1 MCKKYLCKNMQEIYE
16 RTSSNKSK
24 QKDGLLR
31 NGNELFFKFIKLAFT
46 SLFKC
51 YPTKNIQVTYY
62 AKIFRILICTTIQAQ
77 KLYYVPPTSNDY
89 QITEAFYYN
98 DNTSITLQDVRSM
111 MNITSTSYLSLSP
124 NDIEFDVSPVSYF
137 TLKINGVKLVHQF
150 IVKSGAYNEFNS
162 ISGIWLAFRL
172 NNDRDFVVY
181 TEFNQTKIFDG
192 NYARSQWFSY
202 DLLNPFMASEI
213 QIFAFSENPSTYFT
227 MDFRFIEPV
236 QYLFENPIIGLY
248 QFMASDFL
256 SIKLDKSSF
265 ISGMEFD
272 KIDFLLKFCIYYSA
286 NDQFAPYK
294 DNSLFDITIFTVSPR
309 ITLRPFRTSE
319 INLSCLN
326 WLLNGEQN
334 ISITLL
340 GDDYLSADFVWLS
353 ANFIQYNT
361 SYYIY
366 TSIRGSQKLFGST
379 HYLQNNL
386 IKNLNNFYTSLM
398 SNQFGADCITQPH
411 LCVDGFTIQ
420 LDVAVPF
427 SSSSFWQEFFVTDFL
442 CNASNSEIYFGL
454 AVEETFLVFNKFILP
469 STVNWMQLD
478 FHMFHLKDTIYS
490 NTSYSA
496 NIYAFSIVSNNM
508 TALQCSDYYNNLS
521 DKTFFFKNFIPITLN
536 GLTDHQSF
544 ELTSIINTLRN
555 NNYGV
560 LNGLCLIVKTT
571 YNPAQNVIKFSQ
583 NDFKLS
589 CLYRDTVVG
598 DVRSLNTQN
607 VNESSLE
614 IITLDKSYIYSVEV
628 SFDQV
633 YYMTGIKL
641 WSQSPIDVD
650 LLIQAIYFY
659 PIGNNYFTV
668 TKISLHGGE
677 SQYVPFNSV
686 IKAKN
691 FRILLT
697 SKIIIKYNFYGTE
710 NTYSTSPILSAGL
723 GGYQKATHGNGFQ
736 IHLTDNQI
744 TATVVTNY
752 GKYKVSMTNPL
763 SAPYTLTLVWSV
775 VNDTLYLYYNDTL
788 KSTGGN
794 SEAKNFS
801 NFMFNEYIL
810 VFADYY
816 NSLSTIQASLSKIR
830 IWRIPLTVNEISQV
844 VYKAPLAEYSYSNI
858 ISQDF
863 FYGSDCNCIYGEC
876 PCETLDMTAT
886 VEYASRLTTYF
897 EVFGDDYLGDDQ
909 FIVSIVE
916 MENNYTNIY
925 FDNIV
930 LNFNSVFLLG
940 VYLNVNLLLSNT
952 DDTIS
957 IEISNSTNSKFLELT
972 KWVISKENNSIYI
985 TSPDLTK
992 LLRLFSNTANPITV
1006 AFRINSLN
1014 IQQKFFLKIK
1024 YKIPQPGGFIHA
1036 NAMQSSS
1043 EDMFAKVHFNVIGEC
1058 VSFKFK
1064 FGGPGF
1070 SNLAIFGNKDYIKT
1084 RLAYYYRQ
1092 EAQDKW
1098 INVDLDL
1105 SSQKFQ
1111 TVEFVALKNGLKI
1124 GYIAFSSFKFFQ
1136 NCLTGD
1142 TSLADNGNIFQM
1154 DENHS
1159 LLYPVVMVT
1168 DYGVYT
1174 NFKTNFSY
1182 EFTIINHFF
1191 NSYDFKWFNRQ
1202 TTFNYWPISDFTI
1215 LFWFKDI
1222 ELHRIFIMTLGSID
1236 FIRIYAITDNNK
1248 RSVVL
1253 YIIGSIVWSGN
1264 IISSNWHYIV
1274 IQYYKSS
1281 SCILFQLNFQ
1291 TVKTCNV
1298 IFPSGH
1304 VNIFLRSSVIC
1315 FQVYDKVLFSSMIN
1329 AVQFCPLKQWN
1340 LACTPQNNTCE
1351 WCNPLYGRW
1360 ENFTWHYII
1369 NNNMSE
1375 CFQVPDAPSNIS
1387 TYTWNRTTVRVSW
1400 NSIPLENSRG
1410 IITSYIICRR
1420 QLYANGT
1427 IGLCYCFEQLNTF
1440 MLEFGLTNLKA
1451 VSIHNI
1457 SVAACNKAGC
1467 GNPNYIIAKLSPFAP
1482 ESSPENFTAIFNLS
1496 SIYFT
1501 WSSLENTTDVWND
1514 NEIPGFYQL
1523 RFISVT
1529 SSVNI
1534 NISFTTINTTDN
1546 RFVLENV
1553 NSCLFYI
1560 ASINAFSVGAGP
1572 KNYLCIQDYQ
1582 SVPYCM
1588 IPFIES
1594 FYVSGSANA
1603 SFITK
1608 NVLPNYFRGNNI
1620 YWRFNVN
1627 VTDKNYNPGLPSDEY
1642 LRKPIYL
1649 INYLD
1654 KYSGHSDQCSWD
1666 NMEKYFNQKIDFVLD
1681 LVGLHPYTQYEVSI
1695 QLCNELGCGNISNSV
1710 TIQTYSDVPSCEPTL
1725 LQMQN
1730 FSSTSMNISWNGLNS
1745 SCANIDLK
1753 QISYTLICNRSQGS
1767 LLINELINATTILL
1781 TSLNKYEQLCCEV
1794 AASNIN
1800 GTGPRSSQSCA
1811 FTNED
1816 ISDAPSF
1823 IYTNYT
1829 GNSKTI
1835 RVSWS
1840 LVLPL
1845 NSHGVI
1851 TSYEICKRQL
1861 YMNGSTE
1868 SIHCFKQLNSSICEF
1883 YLTRLRALSTY
1894 NISVAA
1900 CNTAGCG
1907 KQIFIMVTTMPS
1919 APDSAPK
1926 NFTAF
1931 FNKTLIQFNWDCL
1944 QNTTD
1949 AWGDYKTPGFYQLS
1963 YGLVTSPVLEN
1974 INFTTINISTC
1985 QFVLENVSSCYF
1997 YIASITA
2004 FSIAAGPESV
2014 TCIQDN
2020 LTEPLCMKPFIS
2032 SFYVSGSSSA
2042 SFITSSC
2049 LPTFFRGTKIYW
2061 FFHINVT
2068 EKNYN
2073 PGLPFNEYLCVPVY
2087 LNNSLEKYSVYSDQ
2101 CALDDLVKYFNQKT
2115 DFVLDLVGLHPYTQY
2130 EVSIQPCNELGCG
2143 NISNS
2148 VTIQTYSDVPSCE
2161 PILLE
2166 MQNLSS
2172 TSMKIS
2178 WSKLNLSCANID
2190 LKQIIYTLICNQS
2203 KGSMLINKKINDTTI
2218 LLSSLNK
2225 NQQLCC
2231 RVAASN
2237 VNGTGP
2243 YSPQSCAFTDEDL
2256 PDAPPNIFNSTD
2268 SYTTI
2273 TVKWLPVSKEN
2284 SHGTITSY
2292 EICRKQLYKNNTVG
2306 TNYCI
2311 KQINGLILEF
2321 NFTNLDVASTHNISV
2336 AACNKIGC
2344 GKQIFVFAS
2353 SMQLMNANWSA
2364 WSIWSECSQSCNGGI
2379 RIRSRQCIKAIDRA
2393 PCIGSNLDNETCQLQ
2408 RCSSFVLGQA
2418 GITDCNSICEAK
2430 QLLCSNSFPKFY
2442 NDTSIF
2448 LDASPPII
2456 CSNTSTLSAYSSS
2469 QDPSFNSIN
2478 GTCLGY
2484 VNLPTYFPCKSDSD
2498 FIQQKMHR
2506 LCYCISKGDIGFSVW
2521 LEWSFCSETCGESS
2535 VMIRTRICN
2544 GNCSGASFQKKR
2556 CDVPVCPVNGEWSD
2570 WGPYASCNASCGY
2583 GVFIRTRACNNP
2595 PQFGGGTPCYGP
2607 QIDIRPECGAFP
2619 CPIDGG
2625 FSEWTEWSICD
2636 KPCGNGTSKRVR
2648 RCNNPVPAVNGKE
2661 CSGKFTITRDC
2672 FMTPCIAVEVNLV
2685 QRTLEKWTWKM
2696 YSVMSYES
2704 QNFTI
2709 YFMNSV
2715 RALFDQQGLKGLTD
2729 IFVNK
2734 LVMGSVVVNY
2744 TLRFEYLYG
2753 QIVDYLDAINSTKK
2767 LMNILVTSTQ
2777 YSSNDVPCPPPH
2789 NINVSVY
2796 NKFNVWI
2803 SWSRDSCSNKEVWL
2817 YLYYKDV
2824 TNLSSVWEWKGV
2836 PSGNQSVILSDLAP
2850 FHVYNAYLLTASS
2863 NGNGLPS
2870 RLFVLQTS
2878 GASPERPPANVLT
2891 KALSSTE
2898 IYVEWIDT
2906 LEQYRNGKILGYK
2919 IRYRVYLSSDPLK
2932 EVDAQYGF
2940 NAFILKALKPF
2951 TLYYVDVYGY
2961 NLFGAGPSIYSMC
2974 KTLEDA
2980 PSVPVPNIQVNDM
2993 QSSDWWSILWDSIP
3007 AEKVNG
3013 ILLGYRLTYYMSYRS
3028 GEEIFGERIK
3038 YTIVFDPFTRYHKQT
3053 NLLNYA
3059 IYNFSIAGFTSAGSS
3074 PAYEYQARTCKCKEV
3089 LFANSFIKDPFVF
3102 LDANKPSG
3110 DIVDLLQDMVVQSC
3124 GICNGYS
3131 SKLSKL
3137 YFDRTKFGGNPVKNS
3152 EFDLK
3157 LSISNDIDISFPIY
3171 GRNGYEVA
3179 TNTSFMLLIQSP
3191 GIAAVQ
3197 RDESNGDVIFLK
3209 MILNVLS
3216 VWSFLLIT
3224 CLIASLFGILV
3235 WFTDQ
3240 FINPEQF
3247 IIGNAW
3253 KGPIIGFW
3261 FSFVTMTT
3269 IGYGDLTPRSFIAKL
3284 ISIIWFIIGLTLNSI
3299 IIGFIVTN
3307 ITSITLPPDFIMYDT
3322 EVAALQNSFE
3332 YKTAIRRNAKLERNY
3347 SEINTM
3353 MVDLQANKV
3362 KMVYID
3368 IYSLLDY
3375 YKLFEKMQ
3383 LKLAFIDSTNT
3394 GYGIVLSGSTTAL
3407 LSDFKSFVND
3417 KCATIMKFAQALQPR
3432 LPVLV
3437 TENSQDNLSNLFT
3450 ESSPQ
3455 YKKSLIFVSILIG
3468 IIAFIGLCIDYIR
3481 CWRNNKTYNKPKC
3494 TDDINEVVSK
3504 FCTQFRVVTEQLTKK
3519 HQQEQLR
3526 LYDLKKRYFRIV

>member
-1 MCKKYLCKNMQEIYE
+1 M
-16 RTSSNKSK
+16 TSSNKYER
-24 QKDGLLR
+24 KDGLK
-31 NGNELFFKFIKLAFT
+31 NEIFRLAFAV
-46 SLFKC
+46 LFNC
-51 YPTKNIQVTYY
+51 FFIKNIQVLNH
-62 AKIFRILICTTIQAQ
+62 AKIFSLLLFTTIQAQ
-77 KLYYVPPTSNDY
+77 KLYYVPSTSNDY

-98 DNTSITLQDVRSM
+98 NNISITLKDVRSM
-111 MNITSTSYLSLSP
+111 MNITSTSYLSISP
-124 NDIEFDVSPVSYF
+124 IDPGFDGSPVAYF
-137 TLKINGVKLVHQF
+137 TVKINGIKLVHQF
-150 IVKSGAYNEFNS
+150 IVNSGTYNEFNS
-162 ISGIWLAFRL
+162 IGGIWLSFRL
-172 NNDRDFVVY
+172 NSDRDFVLY
-181 TEFNQTKIFDG
+181 TEFNQTKIFNG
-192 NYARSQWFSY
+192 NYASSQWFSY

-213 QIFAFSENPSTYFT
+213 QVFAISENPLAYFT

-256 SIKLDKSSF
+256 SIKLDKSSL

-272 KIDFLLKFCIYYSA
+272 KIDCLLKFCIYYSA
-286 NDQFAPYK
+286 NDQFVSYK
-294 DNSLFDITIFTVSPR
+294 DNSLFDITIFTVSQR
-309 ITLRPFRTSE
+309 IILQPFRTSE

-326 WLLNGEQN
+326 WFLNVQQS
-334 ISITLL
+334 ISITLI
-340 GDDYLSADFVWLS
+340 GDDYLSADFIWLS
-353 ANFIQYNT
+353 ANFIKYTN
-361 SYYIY
+361 YYIY
-366 TSIRGSQKLFGST
+366 KNIRGSQKLFGST
-379 HYLQNNL
+379 QYLQNN
-386 IKNLNNFYTSLM
+386 INSFHTSLM
-398 SNQFGADCITQPH
+398 SDQFGADCITQPH
-411 LCVDGFTIQ
+411 LCVSGFTIQ

-427 SSSSFWQEFFVTDFL
+427 SSNLNWREFYVSDYNVTYTNL
-442 CNASNSEIYFGL
+442 SETI
-454 AVEETFLVFNKFILP
+454 LVFKNFFLL
-469 STVNWMQLD
+469 STENLIKLSLNIHGLQ
-478 FHMFHLKDTIYS
+478 
-490 NTSYSA
+490 NTLGSSAKYLA
-496 NIYAFSIVSNNM
+496 NIYVFSVFPHDAT
-508 TALQCSDYYNNLS
+508 TALQCSDYYNWLS
-521 DKTFFFKNFIPITLN
+521 NNASFLNNFVSITLD
-536 GLTDHQSF
+536 GLYNDQNLD
-544 ELTSIINTLRN
+544 LTSIINTLRK
-555 NNYGV
+555 NYGIF
-560 LNGLCLIVKTT
+560 NGLCLMMQTPIDF
-571 YNPAQNVIKFSQ
+571 PQNVLKALPNAIKLVCTHE
-583 NDFKLS
+583 N
-589 CLYRDTVVG
+589 TVVG

-607 VNESSLE
+607 EIVNEISSPGNFYY
-614 IITLDKSYIYSVEV
+614 KYYKYSVEV
-628 SFDQV
+628 SFDQN
-633 YYMTGIKL
+633 YYMTAIKL
-641 WSQSPIDVD
+641 WSQSPIDAD
-650 LLIQAIYFY
+650 LLIQAKYSDTQANDY
-659 PIGNNYFTV
+659 VTV
-668 TKISLHGGE
+668 AQIFLNGGE
-677 SQYVPFNSV
+677 SQYVPFDV
-686 IKAKN
+686 VTKAKN

-710 NTYSTSPILSAGL
+710 NTYSTSPIISAGL
-723 GGYQKATHGNGFQ
+723 GGYQTATHGNGFQ
-736 IHLTDNQI
+736 IHLTDNNI
-744 TATVVTNY
+744 TATVVTVY

-788 KSTGGN
+788 IDTGGI
-794 SEAKNFS
+794 SAGTNFS
-801 NFMFNEYIL
+801 NFMFNEYLL

-816 NSLSTIQASLSKIR
+816 NLKSDIQTSLSKIS
-830 IWRIPLTVNEISQV
+830 IWRIPLSVDEVSQI
-844 VYKAPLAEYSYSNI
+844 VYKAPLAEYSYTNI
-858 ISQDF
+858 ISPDF
-863 FYGSDCNCIYGEC
+863 FYGSNCNCINGEC

-886 VEYASRLTTYF
+886 VEYISRMITYF
-897 EVFGDDYLGDDQ
+897 EVFEDDYLEDDQ
-909 FIVSIVE
+909 FYDSIVE
-916 MENNYTNIY
+916 TNNNYTYIY
-925 FDNIV
+925 FDDIA
-930 LNFNSVFLLG
+930 LNFNSTYLLK
-940 VYLNVNLLLSNT
+940 VSLNVNLLFSNT
-952 DDTIS
+952 DDTINLQ
-957 IEISNSTNSKFLELT
+957 ISNSSNSKFLELT
-972 KWVISKENNSIYI
+972 KLNIFKEDNSIYI
-985 TSPDLTK
+985 TSPDLTE
-992 LLRLFSNTANPITV
+992 LLRIFSSTATPLTV
-1006 AFRINSLN
+1006 AFRINNLN
-1014 IQQKFFLKIK
+1014 IQPKCYLRIK

-1036 NAMQSSS
+1036 NAMQSSI
-1043 EDMFAKVHFNVIGEC
+1043 EDRFTKINFNVIGKC
-1058 VSFKFK
+1058 VSFEFK

-1070 SNLAIFGNKDYIKT
+1070 SSLAIFGNKDFIKT
-1084 RLAYYYRQ
+1084 RLGYYYRQ

-1098 INVDLDL
+1098 IKVDLDL
-1105 SSQKFQ
+1105 SSKKFQ
-1111 TVEFVALKNGLKI
+1111 TIEFVALKNGLQT
-1124 GYIAFSSFKFFQ
+1124 GYIAFSSFKFLK
-1136 NCLTGD
+1136 NCPTEE
-1142 TSLADNGNIFQM
+1142 TNLADNGSIFTM
-1154 DENHS
+1154 DKNYS

-1168 DYGVYT
+1168 ESYDLYTTLKNIYINQSMTNIIT
-1174 NFKTNFSY
+1174 NFFD
-1182 EFTIINHFF
+1182 
-1191 NSYDFKWFNRQ
+1191 SYDFIWFTQ
-1202 TTFNYWPISDFTI
+1202 LMTFDFWHITDFTI
-1215 LFWFKDI
+1215 MFWFKYASS
-1222 ELHRIFIMTLGSID
+1222 LQIFNMYFNSNNYISIN
-1236 FIRIYAITDNNK
+1236 TNNNK
-1248 RSVVL
+1248 QSL
-1253 YIIGSIVWSGN
+1253 ILN
-1264 IISSNWHYIV
+1264 INNIEVKFNLINSSDWHYVV
-1274 IQYYKSS
+1274 IQNYKFG
-1281 SCILFQLNFQ
+1281 SCILFQIDFQ
-1291 TVKTCNV
+1291 TTEKCDVYIPFGLHT
-1298 IFPSGH
+1298 
-1304 VNIFLRSSVIC
+1304 NIDLQQSFVC
-1315 FQVYDKVLFSSMIN
+1315 FQVYDKFLFSSMIE
-1329 AVQFCPLKQWN
+1329 AVQFCPLKQWDF
-1340 LACTPQNNTCE
+1340 ACTPRNSTCE

-1360 ENFTWHYII
+1360 ENFTWYYII
-1369 NNNMSE
+1369 SNEINE
-1375 CFQVPDAPSNIS
+1375 CFQVPDAPSDIS
-1387 TYTWNRTTVRVSW
+1387 TYTWNRTTIIVKW
-1400 NSIPLENSRG
+1400 NSVPLENSRG
-1410 IITSYIICRR
+1410 IITSYKICRR
-1420 QLYANGT
+1420 QLYTNGT
-1427 IGLCYCFEQLNTF
+1427 IGLCYCFEQLNKH
-1440 MLEFGLTNLKA
+1440 MLKFSLTNLQA

-1457 SVAACNKAGC
+1457 SVAACNQAGC
-1467 GNPNYIIAKLSPFAP
+1467 GNANYVIAKLLPFAP
-1482 ESSPENFTAIFNLS
+1482 EKSPENFTAVFNNS
-1496 SIYFT
+1496 SVYFT
-1501 WSSLENTTDVWND
+1501 WNSLDNTTDAWN
-1514 NEIPGFYQL
+1514 NYEIPGFYQL
-1523 RFISVT
+1523 RYSYVT
-1529 SSVNI
+1529 STVI
-1534 NISFTTINTTDN
+1534 QNISFTTINITDN
-1546 RFVLENV
+1546 RFLLENA
-1553 NSCLFYI
+1553 NSCYFYI
-1560 ASINAFSVGAGP
+1560 ASINAFSVDAGP
-1572 KNYLCIQDYQ
+1572 ENYLCIQDYQ
-1582 SVPYCM
+1582 SVSFC
-1588 IPFIES
+1588 ITPFIKS
-1594 FYVSGSANA
+1594 FYISGSANA
-1603 SFITK
+1603 SFTTK
-1608 NVLPNYFRGNNI
+1608 RFLPNYFQGNDI
-1620 YWRFNVN
+1620 YWLFNVN
-1627 VTDKNYNPGLPSDEY
+1627 VTDKNYNPGPLSNDY

-1649 INYLD
+1649 INFLD
-1654 KYSGHSDQCSWD
+1654 KYSGHSDQCAWD
-1666 NMEKYFNQKIDFVLD
+1666 DLKEYFNQKTEFVLD

-1695 QLCNELGCGNISNSV
+1695 QLCNELGCSNLSNSV
-1710 TIQTYSDVPSCEPTL
+1710 TIQTYSDAPSCEPTL

-1730 FSSTSMNISWNGLNS
+1730 LSSTSMNITWDKLNS
-1745 SCANIDLK
+1745 SCANIDLN
-1753 QISYTLICNRSQGS
+1753 QISYTLICNRSQES
-1767 LLINELINATTILL
+1767 LVINEKINSTTILL
-1781 TSLNKYEQLCCEV
+1781 TNLNKYEQLCCKI
-1794 AASNIN
+1794 AAFNIN
-1800 GTGPRSSQSCA
+1800 GTGPYSSQSCA

-1829 GNSKTI
+1829 LNSTTI

-1851 TSYEICKRQL
+1851 TSYEICRRQL
-1861 YMNGSTE
+1861 YINGSTG
-1868 SIHCFKQLNSSICEF
+1868 SIYCFKQLNSSISEF
-1883 YLTRLRALSTY
+1883 YLTGLKALSTY
-1894 NISVAA
+1894 NISAAA

-1907 KQIFIMVTTMPS
+1907 KQIFIMITTMPS
-1919 APDSAPK
+1919 APDNAPK

-1931 FNKTLIQFNWDCL
+1931 FNKTVIQFNWDCL

-1949 AWGDYKTPGFYQLS
+1949 AWNDYKIPGFYQLS
-1963 YGLVTSPVLEN
+1963 YGLVTSSVLEN
-1974 INFTTINISTC
+1974 INFTTTNVSSC

-1997 YIASITA
+1997 YIAKITA
-2004 FSIAAGPESV
+2004 FSVAAGPISA
-2014 TCIQDN
+2014 TCIQNN
-2020 LTEPLCMKPFIS
+2020 LTEPFCMKPSIS

-2042 SFITSSC
+2042 TFNSSSF
-2049 LPTFFRGTKIYW
+2049 LPTFFRGTNIYW

-2068 EKNYN
+2068 DKNYN
-2073 PGLPFNEYLCVPVY
+2073 PGLPFNEYLYAPVY
-2087 LNNSLEKYSVYSDQ
+2087 LNYSLEKYSVSSDQ

-2143 NISNS
+2143 NMSTS

-2161 PILLE
+2161 PTLLQ

-2172 TSMKIS
+2172 TSMNVS
-2178 WSKLNLSCANID
+2178 WSKLNSSCANIN
-2190 LKQIIYTLICNQS
+2190 LKQIIYTLKCNRS
-2203 KGSMLINKKINDTTI
+2203 KGSMLITKNINDTTV

-2225 NQQLCC
+2225 NEQLCC
-2231 RVAASN
+2231 KVAASN

-2243 YSPQSCAFTDEDL
+2243 YSNQSCAFTDEDI

-2273 TVKWLPVSKEN
+2273 TIKWLPVSTEN

-2306 TNYCI
+2306 TNYCF

-2321 NFTNLDVASTHNISV
+2321 NFTNLDVASTHNVSV

-2344 GKQIFVFAS
+2344 GKQISIVAS
-2353 SMQLMNANWSA
+2353 SLQLMNANWSV
-2364 WSIWSECSQSCNGGI
+2364 WSIWSECSQSCNDGI
-2379 RIRSRQCIKAIDRA
+2379 RIRNRQCIIAKDRA

-2408 RCSSFVLGQA
+2408 KCSSFVLGQA

-2430 QLLCSNSFPKFY
+2430 QLLCSNNFPKFY

-2456 CSNTSTLSAYSSS
+2456 CSNTSTLSVYSSS
-2469 QDPSFNSIN
+2469 RDPSFNSD

-2498 FIQQKMHR
+2498 FMQQKMHR
-2506 LCYCISKGDIGFSVW
+2506 LCYCISKGDIGFSEW

-2544 GNCSGASFQKKR
+2544 GNCSGASFQKKQ
-2556 CDVPVCPVNGEWSD
+2556 CDVPVCPVNGGWSD
-2570 WGPYASCNASCGY
+2570 WVPYSSCNASCGY

-2625 FSEWTEWSICD
+2625 FSEWTDWSICD

-2648 RCNNPVPAVNGKE
+2648 YCNNPVPAINGKE
-2661 CSGKFTITRDC
+2661 CSGNFTITRDC
-2672 FMTPCIAVEVNLV
+2672 LMTPCIAVEVNLV

-2709 YFMNSV
+2709 YFMDSV

-2734 LVMGSVVVNY
+2734 LAMGSVIVNY

-2753 QIVDYLDAINSTKK
+2753 QIVDYLDVINSTQK

-2777 YSSNDVPCPPPH
+2777 YSSNDVPCPPPY
-2789 NINVSVY
+2789 NINVLLY
-2796 NKFNVWI
+2796 KKFNVLI
-2803 SWSRDSCSNKEVWL
+2803 SWSRDSCSNNEVWL

-2824 TNLSSVWEWKGV
+2824 TNSSSIWEWKGV
-2836 PSGNQSVILSDLAP
+2836 PSGSQSVILSDLAP

-2870 RLFVLQTS
+2870 RVFTLQTS
-2878 GASPERPPANVLT
+2878 GASPERPPANVST

-2898 IYVEWIDT
+2898 IYIEWTDT

-2919 IRYRVYLSSDPLK
+2919 IRYRVYLSSEPLI
-2932 EVDAQYGF
+2932 EEDAQYGF

-2980 PSVPVPNIQVNDM
+2980 PSVPVPNVQVNDM

-3007 AEKVNG
+3007 TENVNG

-3028 GEEIFGERIK
+3028 GEEIFGERLK

-3059 IYNFSIAGFTSAGSS
+3059 IYNFSIVGFTSAGSS

-3102 LDANKPSG
+3102 LDANKASG
-3110 DIVDLLQDMVVQSC
+3110 DFVDLLKDMVVQSC
-3124 GICNGYS
+3124 GTCNGYS
-3131 SKLSKL
+3131 SKFSKL

-3157 LSISNDIDISFPIY
+3157 LSVSNDIDISFPIY

-3197 RDESNGDVIFLK
+3197 RDESNADVIFLK

-3224 CLIASLFGILV
+3224 CLIASLSGILV

-3240 FINPEQF
+3240 FNNPEQF

-3284 ISIIWFIIGLTLNSI
+3284 ITIIWFIIGLALNSI

-3332 YKTAIRRNAKLERNY
+3332 FKAAIRRNAKLERNY
-3347 SEINTM
+3347 SDINTM
-3353 MVDLQANKV
+3353 LVDLQANKV

-3375 YKLFEKMQ
+3375 NKLFEKMQ

-3407 LSDFKSFVND
+3407 LSDFKSFIND
-3417 KCATIMKFAQALQPR
+3417 KCATIMKFAQTLQTR

-3437 TENSQDNLSNLFT
+3437 TENSQDNMSNLFT
-3450 ESSPQ
+3450 ENSPQ
-3455 YKKSLIFVSILIG
+3455 YKKSLIFVGIFIG
-3468 IIAFIGLCIDYIR
+3468 IIAFISLCIDSIR
-3481 CWRNNKTYNKPKC
+3481 CWRNNKTHNKLNC

-3526 LYDLKKRYFRIV
+3526 LYDLKKRYFRTV